1 MFAALRALCQQLL
14 FALHHRQC
22 QLADRAGGAEGA
34 LPDVGTCRLQPTLRI
49 NVEHVLNLPQAGFHQ
64 PLQLRQVLLLCG
76 VVDDQAAQVVQQ
88 NRQTF
93 DTGLVVKQVG
103 VVAGE
108 QEAALRRLGIEQARL
123 DLVDPPD
130 HLVGV

>member
-1 MFAALRALCQQLL
+1 M
-14 FALHHRQC
+14 
-22 QLADRAGGAEGA
+22 
-34 LPDVGTCRLQPTLRI
+34 
-49 NVEHVLNLPQAGFHQ
+49 LNLPQAGFHQ